1 MQPCPGGPGQIQICE
16 DSTGLLK
23 LDGVCG
29 FHLQESHPL
38 DPLLEQWLLQGRR
51 GEEGAEQDRHQGPAT
66 LALLLVW
73 VAPQLGHQL
82 TEELIPKSRLV
93 LCLPYQE
100 RANGLFLPGL
110 QGSIPQ
116 EPQHLLTQSKG
127 RSRKPRAPL
136 HLPGPYAAIPITPK
150 VSLTTLLISRA
161 C

>member
-1 MQPCPGGPGQIQICE
+1 MLPCLGGPGQIRICG

-38 DPLLEQWLLQGRR
+38 DTLLEQGLLQGRSR
-51 GEEGAEQDRHQGPAT
+51 GEGAEEDGHQGPAALT
-66 LALLLVW
+66 LLLIW
-73 VAPQLGHQL
+73 AAPQLGHQL

-93 LCLPYQE
+93 LCLPYEE
-100 RANGLFLPGL
+100 RAYGLFLPGL

-136 HLPGPYAAIPITPK
+136 HLPGP
-150 VSLTTLLISRA
+150 
-161 C
+161 

>member
-1 MQPCPGGPGQIQICE
+1 MLPFPGGPGQIRICG

-38 DPLLEQWLLQGRR
+38 DPLLEQRLLQGRR
-51 GEEGAEQDRHQGPAT
+51 GGEGAEEDGHQGPAT
-66 LALLLVW
+66 LTLLLVW

-93 LCLPYQE
+93 LCLPNEE

-136 HLPGPYAAIPITPK
+136 TFPVPRAAILATSK